1 MQTNN
6 SPGEMACYPPP
17 SAVGNEFTAP
27 AADPA
32 SLTITRPL
40 LEEALAAKPAL
51 AALSS
56 EEKKAVLLSMADALE
71 ADTKAILAA
80 NALDLEAAQ
89 GHIAPV
95 MQDRLR
101 LTVGRIADMAAGI
114 RAVAQLKDPVGRHLG
129 CHTLPNGLVVSKV
142 SVPLGV
148 IAIIYESRPNVTS
161 DAASLTFQAGSVC
174 VLRGG
179 KESIH
184 SNTAIVRALHKALEQ
199 NHLPKALVSLVTDT
213 TRASANELMQAV
225 GYVDLLIPRG
235 GASLIQTCVDQ
246 AKVPCIQTGTGIC
259 HLYIDGDADLNKALT
274 IVDNA
279 KTSRPSVCNAAEVC
293 LVHRDIAPTFLPLLW
308 EQLVERRRQSGQP
321 PVELRLDPEALAIL
335 PDGTPAGPEDFDT
348 EFLDYI
354 LAVHIVGSV
363 EEAIDHIN
371 RHSTGH
377 SEAIITQTRAHADL
391 FTRLVD
397 SAAVYVNASTRFT
410 DGGQFGLGCEM
421 GISTQKLHARGPM
434 GLEELTS
441 YKYIITGDGQI
452 R

>member
-1 MQTNN
+1 M
-6 SPGEMACYPPP
+6 
-17 SAVGNEFTAP
+17 
-27 AADPA
+27 
-32 SLTITRPL
+32 
-40 LEEALAAKPAL
+40 
-51 AALSS
+51 
-56 EEKKAVLLSMADALE
+56 E

-259 HLYIDGDADLNKALT
+259 HLYIDGDADLSKALT

-335 PDGTPAGPEDFDT
+335 PDGTPAGPKDFDT